1 MNVIWAEYCAV
12 ASLVVG
18 EFLER
23 LPLLQE
29 KFKPKRKNKRKKRLS
44 RHTHKEQCTKKTLSW
59 CNVERSLDVE

>member
-12 ASLVVG
+12 ASLVIG
-18 EFLER
+18 EFLEC

-29 KFKPKRKNKRKKRLS
+29 KFKAKRKTKGRKVVKAHIQRV
-44 RHTHKEQCTKKTLSW
+44 HEQDTALSW